1 MPYLTTTLCLGG
13 ASAKG
18 RRKRTASHQG
28 MEYTGAVGV
37 GLLEIIE
44 ELTHRY
50 KVQVSALDLAVTDID
65 KRVQD
70 SERRLVNLGGVEG
83 VVQEVW
89 QIAVVAWD
97 ATKNIQ
103 ATRDQVSNLGGRME
117 DAEVVAMEVDKRF
130 SEAENKITK
139 LKMDVTMLVVRRDLQ
154 WIRDVVVD
162 QQGPIIQLQDQ
173 IDLLREQVLALQH
186 RAANPIIVE
195 EYKLETD
202 SDSESEGMEVMDDD
216 NNKVI
221 MYYPVPP
228 GLLVPIKDGEMTAVS
243 SAW

>member
-1 MPYLTTTLCLGG
+1 
-13 ASAKG
+13 
-18 RRKRTASHQG
+18 
-28 MEYTGAVGV
+28 MEYTGAIGV

-65 KRVQD
+65 EWVQD

-89 QIAVVAWD
+89 QMAVVAWD

-117 DAEVVAMEVDKRF
+117 DAEVVAMQVDERF
-130 SEAENKITK
+130 SEAENKITE

-154 WIRDVVVD
+154 WIQDVVVD

-173 IDLLREQVLALQH
+173 IDLLREQVLVLQH
-186 RAANPIIVE
+186 GAANPIIVE
-195 EYKLETD
+195 EYELETD

-243 SAW
+243 SSW